1 MTWILLNVKHI
12 SQGPVIVK
20 IVRNYYIVVK
30 ILLIQLIRHNIFLN
44 KIELNH

>member
-1 MTWILLNVKHI
+1 MTWILFNVKHI

-20 IVRNYYIVVK
+20 IVLNYYIVVK
-30 ILLIQLIRHNIFLN
+30 ILLIQLIRHYFN